1 MESFGGSKFAGVGC
15 PVRKKRSRVSRRPHP
30 DSQTLLQRFNFFPSS
45 TQLFGSGRHN
55 ENKNATD
62 KVVVSDGL
70 GAENKLKKLKL
81 KVGGVTHTIHAKSSK
96 DISGDSLVTNFS
108 HCFNGPKHHEKQLLQ
123 DTDANHVHPLD
134 KGIGLK
140 FKWKDFPKTGSSF
153 GKEYSTRGMTSK
165 GSLSLIYE
173 PVRKSNR
180 VPKRRV
186 FDVGVND
193 NDDEDEEIRY
203 LGRLNASKMPEDYE
217 DEKISQL
224 TDGIYGDSVE
234 YYGSPRSGNYGRKKS
249 RSEKVYE
256 DKDYLEEEKEAT
268 LDEFEYEGKKFKK
281 GSLDLFVEGRNVS
294 TPTTRNRAFQSGKDV
309 LSGSGLGLT
318 DLSNGASSKRKK
330 EKLSEVEQQLKRSE
344 AAQRRRMQSEK
355 AAREAEAEAIRKIL
369 GQDSGRKKRE
379 EKMKK
384 RQDELA
390 QGKAAN
396 AITLASN
403 SVRWVIGPTG
413 TIVTFSE
420 DMGLPSIF
428 DPVPCS
434 YPPPREKCAGPNC
447 TNSYKYRDS
456 KWKLP
461 LCSLHCY
468 RAVHQKMQ
476 PLLAC

>member
-1 MESFGGSKFAGVGC
+1 M
-15 PVRKKRSRVSRRPHP
+15 
-30 DSQTLLQRFNFFPSS
+30 
-45 TQLFGSGRHN
+45 
-55 ENKNATD
+55 
-62 KVVVSDGL
+62 
-70 GAENKLKKLKL
+70 
-81 KVGGVTHTIHAKSSK
+81 
-96 DISGDSLVTNFS
+96 
-108 HCFNGPKHHEKQLLQ
+108 Q

-224 TDGIYGDSVE
+224 TDGMYGDSVE

-256 DKDYLEEEKEAT
+256 DKDYVEEEKEAT

-318 DLSNGASSKRKK
+318 DLSNGASSKSKHFF
-330 EKLSEVEQQLKRSE
+330 LSCYCYCNFFFLHIMYFSL
-344 AAQRRRMQSEK
+344 SF
-355 AAREAEAEAIRKIL
+355 IWCTDL
-369 GQDSGRKKRE
+369 
-379 EKMKK
+379 
-384 RQDELA
+384 
-390 QGKAAN
+390 
-396 AITLASN
+396 SN
-403 SVRWVIGPTG
+403 DNINVNI
-413 TIVTFSE
+413 
-420 DMGLPSIF
+420 
-428 DPVPCS
+428 
-434 YPPPREKCAGPNC
+434 
-447 TNSYKYRDS
+447 
-456 KWKLP
+456 
-461 LCSLHCY
+461 
-468 RAVHQKMQ
+468 
-476 PLLAC
+476 